1 MKKERKRIMN
11 RPEPGGGNEMTW
23 FRLVLRGVF
32 HPRGRAVMT
41 LMALA
46 VNAAGILIYWTFA
59 AGIDLSLEREEAMLG
74 ADLLVLPAGVEFS
87 PEEALVSGAPEG
99 ITMDDGLLEALAQ
112 VPEIKHFTPQLY
124 FRSLSLGC
132 CSMRDYPLI
141 GIDPVS
147 DFIVRPLAGAG
158 AGDYLGEYGVVA
170 GCMAARQAA
179 TGKVVFFNHPFVVKY
194 RLPCT
199 GMSADMTF
207 FIPLDV
213 SRKIAG
219 GKLGIGPGDVSGVAV
234 KLADSG
240 QMDYVVEL
248 IEYLGDDVK
257 VLKVPAMVRS
267 VSVKIRL
274 VEKILGISLAAL
286 GVGSLGFLVMACWMA
301 AGVKRREAALLRALG
316 ASPAEVR
323 RLAALEIWLLGVIGT
338 AAGISAGLFVIR
350 YLAAPALAGVSAPF
364 VLPGT
369 LEIAWIAAAAAA
381 ATMAVSYIAGT
392 VTAVSLSNIEPD
404 TALKNTR

>member
-274 VEKILGISLAAL
+274 VEKILGISLAA
-286 GVGSLGFLVMACWMA
+286 
-301 AGVKRREAALLRALG
+301 GVKRREAALLRALG